1 MTHSYTQISFCLCFS
16 TAVCHYSMY
25 VCSTGLNPH
34 FSSQICRYNNQM
46 KALMECNLRGF
57 FLTAP
62 SASCCSSSFTDSQ
75 TSWEE
80 LISLHF
86 HLTVCASHSTHSPSV
101 ISPSNCVLLT
111 LPVTIPSLPGCFQP
125 WGHIRLHY
133 SVIFSVREI
142 NILAFLSRS
151 LSCRVYS

>member
-62 SASCCSSSFTDSQ
+62 PASCCSSSFTDSQ
-75 TSWEE
+75 TSGEE

-86 HLTVCASHSTHSPSV
+86 HLTVCASQWFLLPTVSYWLSPW
-101 ISPSNCVLLT
+101 PFHPYLDAFNHGDT
-111 LPVTIPSLPGCFQP
+111 LGIIILSFSL
-125 WGHIRLHY
+125 
-133 SVIFSVREI
+133 
-142 NILAFLSRS
+142 
-151 LSCRVYS
+151 